1 MNGGSIPDGRRQDAR
16 HIPPP
21 DLPFTPAERRIV
33 DTLRTPAAV
42 QAWLNR
48 LPYNTEQGGGT
59 QRSFRGVVRHGMAHC
74 MEAALSA
81 ATILEQRGYPPLVM
95 SLESIDQLDH
105 VIFVYRGPR
114 GWGSIARSRDPGLH
128 GRKPVFRR
136 LRDLALSYVDP
147 YVDLTGGVRGYGV
160 ADLRTLMGGYDWR
173 LSPKNVW
180 AVEQALIVLPHRR
193 HQDRPRRGSSGCGRS
208 IAPTS
213 AAHGRKPIFYDR
225 RRWTPIPASFTAPA
239 ADRAPACG
247 AAARPAPRLA
257 ASRHKGGP
265 RRA

>member
-1 MNGGSIPDGRRQDAR
+1 MNGGSIPDGRREIAR
-16 HIPPP
+16 DHPPP
-21 DLPFTPAERRIV
+21 ALPFTPAERRIV

-42 QAWLNR
+42 QAWLNG
-48 LPYNTEQGGGT
+48 LPYNTERDGPT
-59 QRSFRGVVRHGMAHC
+59 QRSFRGVIAHGMAHC

-105 VIFVYRGPR
+105 VIFVYRTAR

-160 ADLRTLMGGYDWR
+160 ADLRTLMGRYDWR
-173 LSPKNVW
+173 LTPKNVW
-180 AVEQALIVLPHRR
+180 AVEQALIVLPHRAIR
-193 HQDRPRRGSSGCGRS
+193 TDRVR
-208 IAPTS
+208 IARLR
-213 AAHGRKPIFYDR
+213 ARYRAYLIANDGRKPIFYDR
-225 RRWTPIPASFTAPA
+225 SRWTPIPPA
-239 ADRAPACG
+239 FDA
-247 AAARPAPRLA
+247 
-257 ASRHKGGP
+257 
-265 RRA
+265 